1 MMRPALIV
9 LFGSIALPLL
19 ILASCGLLNGAAA
32 AGGVPAAKTSQAQR
46 AAEEADAA
54 VWKWIGTA
62 LFGGAVGVGAE
73 NKRQKRKRKQAVT
86 VATER
91 GCS

>member
-9 LFGSIALPLL
+9 LFGSIALSLL

-32 AGGVPAAKTSQAQR
+32 AGGVPGAQTAQAR
-46 AAEEADAA
+46 KDAEHADAA
-54 VWKWIGTA
+54 VWQWIGTA